1 MNYSRIHVYNRY
13 ILLIVSFTSLLIKN
27 LNCFFHGKRYN
38 YLPIPL
44 LPFIYFYIKMTT
56 IEEVKQL
63 ITSRHSSTELYGL
76 EDIPRERTWNYE
88 LPTLTAGK
96 RFLDRHHD
104 WSDEDFSAAFYE
116 KFPLLK
122 SVDTTDLAVIGGC
135 VFDFL
140 TKRQNSIKDIDIF
153 VIGEKYADKKLLI
166 ERAAKFLDDIK
177 EVLLA
182 KDQEYEEDQKRQGYS
197 YSKQTSKYNLS
208 NLEATRNGCVVT
220 ISVPTMNYTMIQFIL
235 SPIPN
240 LQSFFQKIDL
250 GCTALAFYHDKV
262 YFSELG
268 KFCFQ
273 NSLCLVLPDDLSYTG
288 SSRIKKYFD
297 KGVDLVLPHLSRE
310 ALPTR
315 NFRFNLKEV
324 FVFDNLAV
332 IYSSIQ
338 KNKIRVHDIEV
349 CDPEGET
356 PSDNLSDDDDMSDD
370 ENYAYFHYDS
380 CSEIQGNKLPSEND
394 IIHENLIKLIRERRH
409 FKIRCSGKEI
419 HDVLKPVPNITERMI
434 TNTYD
439 TIQSS
444 LESMID
450 SGEYKLSKFQYFSV
464 CPSSEILHNLVVK
477 PERELEEKLMES
489 KGKTS
494 NNFAAISEK
503 FRKQVKSRQ
512 KLYLEDLINQQKQC
526 SFEKAAALQK
536 DVLNRP
542 NYYPIVSSDWKW
554 NENSGPSM
562 LTWYGTSYNKDVFI

>member
-1 MNYSRIHVYNRY
+1 MDWKIF
-13 ILLIVSFTSLLIKN
+13 LAKEL
-27 LNCFFHGKRYN
+27 G
-38 YLPIPL
+38 
-44 LPFIYFYIKMTT
+44 
-56 IEEVKQL
+56 
-63 ITSRHSSTELYGL
+63 ITSFL
-76 EDIPRERTWNYE
+76 
-88 LPTLTAGK
+88 TLTAGK

-116 KFPLLK
+116 MFPLLK

-182 KDQEYEEDQKRQGYS
+182 KDQEYEEDQKRHGYS

-240 LQSFFQKIDL
+240 LQSFFQKNDL

-315 NFRFNLKEV
+315 NFRFNLNEV

-419 HDVLKPVPNITERMI
+419 HDVLKPVPIPERMI

-444 LESMID
+444 LESMIN

-464 CPSSEILHNLVVK
+464 CPSSEILHNLIVK